1 MTPSAADV
9 NAKHRDGVT
18 TLMFAAAKGYTEIV
32 EILITNGGDVNA
44 RDKDSWSALTFAIKY
59 NHTEINRLLEQA
71 GAEFF
76 VPYNI

>member
-1 MTPSAADV
+1 
-9 NAKHRDGVT
+9 
-18 TLMFAAAKGYTEIV
+18 MFAAAKGYTEIV